1 MSFNDRTIMAMGEE
15 KYNKIANHHVLLIG
29 VGGVGGAVFECLV
42 RFGIKNISII
52 DYDTVD
58 ETNLNRQLISSVDS
72 IGKLKVDVA
81 KARRRR
87 INPNITVNA
96 CNKYISN
103 MYNAW
108 NFVLNHINDDFN
120 LDFIKELGADYII
133 DAFDTVKAKLSLIEF
148 CHKNNIKIISAMGTG
163 GRFSVDGFTIDT
175 IDKTAGNGCGLSRV
189 MRTELRKR
197 GITDHM
203 CLFNKYPPE
212 SKATKDGNGR
222 HAPGSTPFAPNIA
235 GIMLAQ
241 YVCEQFAE
249 E

>member
-1 MSFNDRTIMAMGEE
+1 MHTIC
-15 KYNKIANHHVLLIG
+15 LLTG
-29 VGGVGGAVFECLV
+29 
-42 RFGIKNISII
+42 
-52 DYDTVD
+52 D
-58 ETNLNRQLISSVDS
+58 
-72 IGKLKVDVA
+72 
-81 KARRRR
+81 
-87 INPNITVNA
+87 
-96 CNKYISN
+96 
-103 MYNAW
+103 
-108 NFVLNHINDDFN
+108 N

-148 CHKNNIKIISAMGTG
+148 CHKNNIKITSAMGTG

-197 GITDHM
+197 GITDHI

-212 SKATKDGNGR
+212 SKTTKDGNGR

>member
-96 CNKYISN
+96 YN
-103 MYNAW
+103 M
-108 NFVLNHINDDFN
+108 FVDRDN

-163 GRFSVDGFTIDT
+163 GRFSVDGFTIDR

-197 GITDHM
+197 GITDQI

-212 SKATKDGNGR
+212 SKTTKDGNGR

>member
-1 MSFNDRTIMAMGEE
+1 MSFNDRTIMAMGKE

-58 ETNLNRQLISSVDS
+58 ETNLNRQLISSVES

-96 CNKYISN
+96 YN
-103 MYNAW
+103 M
-108 NFVLNHINDDFN
+108 FVDRDN

-163 GRFSVDGFTIDT
+163 GRFSVDGFTIDR

-212 SKATKDGNGR
+212 SKTTKDGNGR

>member
-1 MSFNDRTIMAMGEE
+1 MSFNERTLMAMGEE
-15 KYNKIANHHVLLIG
+15 KYNKIVNHHVLLIG

-58 ETNLNRQLISSVDS
+58 ETNLNRQLISSVDN

-81 KARRRR
+81 KARRAQ

-96 CNKYISN
+96 YN
-103 MYNAW
+103 M
-108 NFVLNHINDDFN
+108 FVDRDN
-120 LDFIKELGADYII
+120 LQFIKDLNPDYII
-133 DAFDTVKAKLSLIEF
+133 DAFDTVKAKLALIEF
-148 CHKNNIKIISAMGTG
+148 CHKNNIKIVSAMGTG

-175 IDKTAGNGCGLSRV
+175 IDKTAGNGCGLSKV
-189 MRTELRKR
+189 MRVELRKR

-212 SKATKDGNGR
+212 SKTTKAGNGR

-241 YVCEQFAE
+241 YVCRQFAE

>member
-58 ETNLNRQLISSVDS
+58 ETNLNRQLISSV
-72 IGKLKVDVA
+72 A

-96 CNKYISN
+96 YN
-103 MYNAW
+103 M
-108 NFVLNHINDDFN
+108 FVDRDN

-197 GITDHM
+197 GITDHI

-212 SKATKDGNGR
+212 SKTTKDGNGR

>member
-1 MSFNDRTIMAMGEE
+1 M
-15 KYNKIANHHVLLIG
+15 
-29 VGGVGGAVFECLV
+29 

-96 CNKYISN
+96 YN
-103 MYNAW
+103 M
-108 NFVLNHINDDFN
+108 FVDRDN

-197 GITDHM
+197 GITDHI

-212 SKATKDGNGR
+212 SKTTKDGNGR
-222 HAPGSTPFAPNIA
+222 HALGLPHLPQTLQALCWPSMFANNLPKNNFKPNYNKRCNRKR
-235 GIMLAQ
+235 LHL
-241 YVCEQFAE
+241 F
-249 E
+249 

>member
-96 CNKYISN
+96 YNIYISN

>member
-58 ETNLNRQLISSVDS
+58 ETNLNRQLISSVES

-96 CNKYISN
+96 YN
-103 MYNAW
+103 M
-108 NFVLNHINDDFN
+108 FVDRDN

-163 GRFSVDGFTIDT
+163 GRFSVDGFTIDR

-197 GITDHM
+197 GITDHI

-212 SKATKDGNGR
+212 SKTTKDGNGR

-241 YVCEQFAE
+241 YVCEQFAKE
-249 E
+249 